1 MSQRLLTF
9 EKHFSFLSVLIEFLK
24 SIMHIDDIALSM
36 HFSNTKWLV
45 AWFELMVLST
55 LCCLPQK
62 KKYVQS
68 IIKAEFLMP
77 HIVSVSK
84 MMTDGFFRA
93 HTISF
98 NDLLQT
104 FLTSLD
110 DGVIYPKN
118 RELMILS
125 SAHKYRGF
133 SYSDCCKN
141 AGQ

>member
-1 MSQRLLTF
+1 
-9 EKHFSFLSVLIEFLK
+9 
-24 SIMHIDDIALSM
+24 MHIDDIALSM

-118 RELMILS
+118 RNILEES
-125 SAHKYRGF
+125 WGFYHLLTNRYRF
-133 SYSDCCKN
+133 MNEWYDEEFLEEVMNEKFILVISKIIP
-141 AGQ
+141 

>member
-1 MSQRLLTF
+1 M
-9 EKHFSFLSVLIEFLK
+9 
-24 SIMHIDDIALSM
+24 AGC
-36 HFSNTKWLV
+36 LV
-45 AWFELMVLST
+45 GWFELMILST

-125 SAHKYRGF
+125 SAHKYIHIIDSWMNEWYDEEFLELVMNGKF
-133 SYSDCCKN
+133 ILVISKIFPQDKS
-141 AGQ
+141 GSTFIWQIG

>member
-1 MSQRLLTF
+1 MILHWACIFQIPNGWLLGG
-9 EKHFSFLSVLIEFLK
+9 
-24 SIMHIDDIALSM
+24 
-36 HFSNTKWLV
+36 
-45 AWFELMVLST
+45 WFELMILST

-110 DGVIYPKN
+110 GVIYPKN
-118 RELMILS
+118 RNKLEESWGFNHLLTNRYRFMNEWMICWRIFG
-125 SAHKYRGF
+125 RGHEWKVHF
-133 SYSDCCKN
+133 SHFKDYSLR
-141 AGQ
+141 